1 MWREKGGREKGTA
14 AAMETVD
21 WRRKTSGE
29 GRGGVAG
36 GCAY

>member
-1 MWREKGGREKGTA
+1 MREKGGREKGTA
-14 AAMETVD
+14 AAIETVD

-29 GRGGVAG
+29 ARGKGG